1 MFAAQ
6 IKFAKNRNAD
16 EEALIEESY
25 WLLGTWYKNG
35 QIVSDHW
42 PLAKTSDGLI
52 ARVLIPAINELNN
65 RFANR
70 YVREALRRYE
80 KLTSMRPGIF
90 VLGPHPESAPP
101 CTCSNRPG
109 YILSKQTAR
118 LSGLAN
124 RSTRRSAFSNSE
136 IMRRDQA
143 SDIYSSSFVQ
153 CVHTRPMS
161 LALIA
166 A

>member
-1 MFAAQ
+1 HLVQERANCVRSLAACQ
-6 IKFAKNRNAD
+6 DIRWSDRACSD
-16 EEALIEESY
+16 S
-25 WLLGTWYKNG
+25 
-35 QIVSDHW
+35 SDH
-42 PLAKTSDGLI
+42 A
-52 ARVLIPAINELNN
+52 LNN

-101 CTCSNRPG
+101 CTCSNRPT

-136 IMRRDQA
+136 IMRRDEA
-143 SDIYSSSFVQ
+143 SDIYSSIFVQ